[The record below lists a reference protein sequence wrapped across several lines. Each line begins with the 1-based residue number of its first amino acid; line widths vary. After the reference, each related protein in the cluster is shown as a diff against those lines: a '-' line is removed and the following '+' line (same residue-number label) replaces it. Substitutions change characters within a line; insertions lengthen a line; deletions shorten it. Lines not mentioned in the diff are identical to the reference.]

1 MKRFYFLYVI
11 SFTCYIIYFLVS
23 MLFLCTGCDNNRIYK
38 ETVVKAFETNSN
50 SETRTDL
57 NIKFI
62 EFKTK
67 EITVLDS
74 IKILEEQ
81 INQIQK
87 EIDALHEQ
95 KENFFLKDFTKKNL
109 NEKLQNS
116 TDKLKAYK
124 AENNKGVIGIKV
136 NCSFSFQDPKSSA
149 KKEAQRELIL
159 SPDGKRIYYIK
170 PTKGEQ
176 GFYDMIEEI
185 LNF

>member
-1 MKRFYFLYVI
+1 
-11 SFTCYIIYFLVS
+11 

-87 EIDALHEQ
+87 DIDTLNKQ
-95 KENFFLKDFTKKNL
+95 KENFFLKDFTKRNL

-116 TDKLKAYK
+116 TDKLEAYK
-124 AENNKGVIGIKV
+124 AENNKDVIGIKV
-136 NCSFSFQDPKSSA
+136 NCSFSASS
-149 KKEAQRELIL
+149 K
-159 SPDGKRIYYIK
+159 Y
-170 PTKGEQ
+170 
-176 GFYDMIEEI
+176 F
-185 LNF
+185 F